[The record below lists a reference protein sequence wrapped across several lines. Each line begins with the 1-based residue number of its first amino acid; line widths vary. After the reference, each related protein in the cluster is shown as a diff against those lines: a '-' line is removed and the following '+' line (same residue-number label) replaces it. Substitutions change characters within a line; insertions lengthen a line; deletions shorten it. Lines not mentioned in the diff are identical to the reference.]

1 MKKGRGPRFDV
12 RRFRARI
19 RLNLEPRTSNAELE
33 RSDMTRIAAVADL
46 HCPRTSGEVLKPFFT
61 ELAAQADIIL
71 LCGDLTDYGKPEEAQ
86 ALAQSLSGV
95 GRIPIVA
102 VLGNHD
108 YECGQ
113 AEEVE
118 R

>member
-1 MKKGRGPRFDV
+1 MLLDHFSGKT
-12 RRFRARI
+12 
-19 RLNLEPRTSNAELE
+19 LS
-33 RSDMTRIAAVADL
+33 TRKIYEEHNVD
-46 HCPRTSGEVLKPFFT
+46 K
-61 ELAAQADIIL
+61 LASQADIIL

-86 ALAQSLSGV
+86 ALALSLSGV
-95 GRIPIVA
+95 GRIPVLA

-118 R
+118 RILCASGVTMLDGTSGLMC